1 LVLIVD
7 KAYSPRREKMYVKPE
22 VVKFGTL
29 RELTQIGLGSDC
41 DGGIAGIT
49 TGIAAATDGSWLK
62 CRRS

>member
-1 LVLIVD
+1 
-7 KAYSPRREKMYVKPE
+7 MYVKPE

-29 RELTQIGLGSDC
+29 RELTRVGLDNDC

-49 TGIAAATDGSWLK
+49 AGVAAATDGAWLK

>member
-1 LVLIVD
+1 
-7 KAYSPRREKMYVKPE
+7 MYVKPE

-29 RELTQIGLGSDC
+29 RELTQIGVGSDC

-49 TGIAAATDGSWLK
+49 TGIATATDGSWLK